1 MISPGVYVHGSER
14 KDTWSVIGCY
24 RQSTVTGRA
33 KNLTGVFSGYSLTG
47 LNSIKF
53 KWLKNHR
60 YSGWLTGGGISYG
73 YHLIL
78 NRHWNLEVS
87 LGIGYEYIRYDKYA
101 CPDLCAAWKERESY
115 HYFGPDK
122 FSLSIVYVFN

>member
-1 MISPGVYVHGSER
+1 MLLG
-14 KDTWSVIGCY
+14 
-24 RQSTVTGRA
+24 
-33 KNLTGVFSGYSLTG
+33 
-47 LNSIKF
+47 KF

-73 YHLIL
+73 YHLLL

>member
-1 MISPGVYVHGSER
+1 MLLG
-14 KDTWSVIGCY
+14 
-24 RQSTVTGRA
+24 
-33 KNLTGVFSGYSLTG
+33 
-47 LNSIKF
+47 KF
-53 KWLKNHR
+53 KWLKKHR

>member
-1 MISPGVYVHGSER
+1 MVEKSPLLRLVDR
-14 KDTWSVIGCY
+14 
-24 RQSTVTGRA
+24 R
-33 KNLTGVFSGYSLTG
+33 
-47 LNSIKF
+47 
-53 KWLKNHR
+53 R
-60 YSGWLTGGGISYG
+60 YLF
-73 YHLIL
+73 IL

>member
-1 MISPGVYVHGSER
+1 MVEKSPLLRLVDRRRYLLRVPHHFE
-14 KDTWSVIGCY
+14 
-24 RQSTVTGRA
+24 ST
-33 KNLTGVFSGYSLTG
+33 L
-47 LNSIKF
+47 
-53 KWLKNHR
+53 
-60 YSGWLTGGGISYG
+60 
-73 YHLIL
+73 
-78 NRHWNLEVS
+78 NLEVS

>member
-1 MISPGVYVHGSER
+1 MVKKSPLLRLVDR
-14 KDTWSVIGCY
+14 
-24 RQSTVTGRA
+24 R
-33 KNLTGVFSGYSLTG
+33 
-47 LNSIKF
+47 
-53 KWLKNHR
+53 R
-60 YSGWLTGGGISYG
+60 YLLRVPSP
-73 YHLIL
+73 L